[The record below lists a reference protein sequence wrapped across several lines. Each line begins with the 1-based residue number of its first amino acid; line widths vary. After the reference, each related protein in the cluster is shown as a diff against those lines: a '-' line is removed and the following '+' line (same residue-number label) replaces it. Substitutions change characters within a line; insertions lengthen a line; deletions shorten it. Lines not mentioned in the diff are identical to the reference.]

1 MVIEFPFNNKRG
13 RIMASSQTLKD
24 TVKRAQKEVKKLL
37 TEVQTGKSDRSSLE
51 HGLEELENNINVLD
65 FHINKY
71 DEETKPPRPK

>member
-1 MVIEFPFNNKRG
+1 
-13 RIMASSQTLKD
+13 MASSKTLKD

-51 HGLEELENNINVLD
+51 HGLEVVEGDLKVLD

-71 DEETKPPRPK
+71 DEATKPPRPK

>member
-1 MVIEFPFNNKRG
+1 
-13 RIMASSQTLKD
+13 MASSKTLKD

-51 HGLEELENNINVLD
+51 RGLEVVEGDLKVLD

-71 DEETKPPRPK
+71 DEATKPPRPK